1 MRILVV
7 DDEPMVTDWL
17 KMVIEQAERT
27 PPYEVRSA
35 AVGSRAVEMFKS
47 WRPDVVLLDLV
58 LPDIDGIALLRQLKA
73 IDSGPGGRPSSP
85 SGK

>member
-1 MRILVV
+1 MYPQDAGRRQRKRVLVV

-35 AVGSRAVEMFKS
+35 AVGSRAV
-47 WRPDVVLLDLV
+47 P
-58 LPDIDGIALLRQLKA
+58 
-73 IDSGPGGRPSSP
+73 GPGSHRW
-85 SGK
+85 GKPAVSLA